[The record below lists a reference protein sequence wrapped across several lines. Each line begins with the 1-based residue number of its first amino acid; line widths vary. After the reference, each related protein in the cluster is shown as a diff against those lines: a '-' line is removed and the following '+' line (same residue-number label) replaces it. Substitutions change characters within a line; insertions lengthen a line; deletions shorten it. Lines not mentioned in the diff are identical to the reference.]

1 MTTPLLDDDT
11 LIQPTTDETVYMGCS
26 ITVINPAPP
35 PPDDELD
42 LVVVSILV
50 TE

>member
-1 MTTPLLDDDT
+1 MTTPLLDDLE
-11 LIQPTTDETVYMGCS
+11 LIQLTTDETVYMGCS
-26 ITVINPAPP
+26 TTVINPSPP

-42 LVVVSILV
+42 LTVALILV